1 MTLDNITEKRYVL
14 IITTLVGIIGFLLGA
29 GSTNVI
35 NNIRLEKHKEIEG
48 HPLTVQRLQSVEES
62 NKDIK
67 IQLKEMNDKLNT
79 VLVRLPKQ
87 QLSSN

>member
-29 GSTNVI
+29 GSTNII
-35 NNIRLEKHKEIEG
+35 NNIRLEQHKEIEG
-48 HPLTVQRLQSVEES
+48 HPLTVHRLQSVEES

-67 IQLKEMNDKLNT
+67 IQLKEMNNKLNT

-87 QLSSN
+87 HQASN